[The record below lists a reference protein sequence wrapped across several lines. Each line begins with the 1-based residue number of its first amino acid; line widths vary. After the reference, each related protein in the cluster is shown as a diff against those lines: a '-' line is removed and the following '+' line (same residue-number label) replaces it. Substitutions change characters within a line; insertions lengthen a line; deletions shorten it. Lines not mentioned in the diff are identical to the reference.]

1 MKSVSSQGFLFFLLF
16 ISVGCANE
24 KQLQDTSNPSVTT
37 RSEDAA
43 GDMDANDELGLA
55 SAFAPKVQ
63 RSVAAAYV
71 GILGRNPDAKGA
83 EFWLKKLQSG
93 EVSPVIVYQAMY
105 DSPEYQGKSGL
116 PSKGSELYLSRVA
129 FFVYYHAFGRNPT
142 AQEQDF
148 WVKQA
153 ASFSTN
159 REGELFQSMILGASG
174 NDKLTLNQKII
185 AARKVLPVK

>member
-71 GILGRNPDAKGA
+71 GILGRNPDANGA

>member
-1 MKSVSSQGFLFFLLF
+1 MKSVSYLARLFLFLV
-16 ISVGCANE
+16 ISTGCGNE
-24 KQLQDTSNPSVTT
+24 KQLSDSKESSLTT
-37 RSEDAA
+37 RSQDSTEAK
-43 GDMDANDELGLA
+43 DANDELGLA

-71 GILGRNPDAKGA
+71 GILGRNPDANGA

-129 FFVYYHAFGRNPT
+129 FFVYYHAFGRNPK